1 MSDARTEVMDP
12 IVKTVVVPLG
22 AREAFDLF
30 TSGIATWWPLP
41 THSVGGE
48 EAVTCRFESGVGGR
62 IVEVEEDGTEH
73 VWGTVQH
80 WQPPRRVVFSWHPS
94 RDASTAQE
102 VQVRFEP
109 APEGTAVE
117 LEHRNWEV
125 LGDAAWE
132 IRTHYVTGWDVTLNR
147 FVEGAGRG

>member
-1 MSDARTEVMDP
+1 MTDAPTESV
-12 IVKTVVVPLG
+12 VRKSVTVR
-22 AREAFDLF
+22 REPEHAFRIF
-30 TSGIATWWPLP
+30 TDQIASWWPLR
-41 THSVGGE
+41 THSVCKADAE
-48 EAVTCRFESGVGGR
+48 SVVFEAGVGGR
-62 IVEVEEDGTEH
+62 IVERARAGTEH

-80 WQPPRRVVFSWHPS
+80 WQLPRRVVFSWHPS

-102 VQVRFEP
+102 VEVRFEP

-125 LGDAAWE
+125 LGDAASE